1 MSGITVLNE
10 RQVMAKVGEHRE
22 RLLAIKRG
30 EVPFEATNQWRMAL
44 QRQFEAA
51 FERTDLPDRP
61 DYERIN
67 DFLVRARR
75 LAINGGPEL

>member
-1 MSGITVLNE
+1 MV
-10 RQVMAKVGEHRE
+10 KVGEHRE

-30 EVPFEATNQWRMAL
+30 EVLLEVMNQWRMAL

-51 FERTDLPDRP
+51 FERTNLPDRP
-61 DYERIN
+61 NYERIN

-75 LAINGGPEL
+75 LVINGGPEL